1 MRKEKAADFMR
12 ESLLSGYRHHPYA
25 LEQELSR
32 LMEKGEWDSIIS
44 DELNLETYA
53 DILAPDRLRAMK
65 NSLICLAAVISRSA
79 IDRGVPPEKSFAVSD
94 FYINEIETQNSPGQ
108 LQQLLRQMLREYSR
122 LEQEAKKKAEEDYNS
137 AAFILTQEHEA
148 LDALYR
154 KAESLADALRAH
166 RILGAGLDV
175 FAQEPLPLDSPLIGL
190 DNVILT
196 PHESAQTIDALW
208 NIYARA
214 IEICSD
220 FFAGKE
226 LARADFLNP
235 DVNKTA

>member
-1 MRKEKAADFMR
+1 MKRFFPPLAVLAA
-12 ESLLSGYRHHPYA
+12 
-25 LEQELSR
+25 
-32 LMEKGEWDSIIS
+32 
-44 DELNLETYA
+44 
-53 DILAPDRLRAMK
+53 ILALSLWNARVMEGQTSHLRSQLLQVQK
-65 NSLICLAAVISRSA
+65 LAA
-79 IDRGVPPEKSFAVSD
+79 
-94 FYINEIETQNSPGQ
+94 
-108 LQQLLRQMLREYSR
+108 
-122 LEQEAKKKAEEDYNS
+122 AENWQGAED
-137 AAFILTQEHEA
+137 A
-148 LDALYR
+148 
-154 KAESLADALRAH
+154 LADALRAH

-226 LARADFLNP
+226 LARADCLNP